1 MSPHN
6 QDWRAHC
13 FQCLHICYT
22 RLASEK
28 FEHFLWLVYIYIYIY
43 VYVCRYYTYI
53 WIIPVCFL
61 SPSNQTGTLFSM
73 LLSDLEMF
81 SRRSSV
87 DQTLTKIQKSDVDGK
102 SCQNIELKGNWTLN
116 SMLFVILK
124 TKFTKRQLIK
134 ITIAHVYIKPEVDTK
149 SDTTA
154 MVSLYSVIRWKLLK

>member
-1 MSPHN
+1 MFTYLLYPS
-6 QDWRAHC
+6 C
-13 FQCLHICYT
+13 FWEIWALFVACIYI
-22 RLASEK
+22 
-28 FEHFLWLVYIYIYIY
+28 YIYIYIY
-43 VYVCRYYTYI
+43 VYVCRYYTNI

-102 SCQNIELKGNWTLN
+102 SCQNIELKGDWTLN

>member
-1 MSPHN
+1 MFTYLLYPS
-6 QDWRAHC
+6 C
-13 FQCLHICYT
+13 FWEIWALFVACI
-22 RLASEK
+22 
-28 FEHFLWLVYIYIYIY
+28 YIYIYIY

-102 SCQNIELKGNWTLN
+102 SCQNIELKGDWTLN

-134 ITIAHVYIKPEVDTK
+134 ITIAHVYIKPEVDAK